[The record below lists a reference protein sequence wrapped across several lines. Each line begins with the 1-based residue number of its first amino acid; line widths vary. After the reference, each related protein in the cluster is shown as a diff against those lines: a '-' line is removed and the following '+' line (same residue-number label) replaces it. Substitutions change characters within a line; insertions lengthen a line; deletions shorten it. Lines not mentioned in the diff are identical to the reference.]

1 MSLKWQRNDQR
12 VALSYKL
19 LVRISLMSSVKM
31 NQMTSKGR
39 IKMSGNYKPRA
50 KSEEEKAHD
59 AAMVIEKT
67 DKCISSC
74 TELVEELS
82 ECGDA
87 WLGTVRNARIK
98 C

>member
-1 MSLKWQRNDQR
+1 
-12 VALSYKL
+12 
-19 LVRISLMSSVKM
+19 
-31 NQMTSKGR
+31 
-39 IKMSGNYKPRA
+39 MSGNYKPRA

-59 AAMVIEKT
+59 VAMVIEKT

-87 WLGTVRNARIK
+87 WLGTVRNARISVNALGWAK
-98 C
+98 QVMDQDKVGEEGDHDKNITGAYYYNDI